1 MLELKR
7 RSALDAHQ
15 TEHRTGGLHMRE
27 SALAVLGL
35 RLVRG
40 EPLRALETRL
50 GITLPV
56 AINTAIVFGEG
67 WIVSSEPNVW
77 RIYAPMTRHRALV
90 QAFADLPATT
100 GLASDLSSRF
110 CTLELAGPSARR
122 VLASACPID
131 LHPKAFETGRAASS
145 VLLGSSV
152 LIVKTSGAPS
162 FLLSCER
169 PLAPVVWDWLAQA
182 AENASMPAQN
192 AGRVS

>member
-1 MLELKR
+1 MLELKK
-7 RSALDAHQ
+7 RSALDPHQ
-15 TEHRTGGLHMRE
+15 SEHRTGGLHMRE
-27 SALAVLGL
+27 STLAVLGL

-40 EPLRALETRL
+40 EPVSALETRL
-50 GITLPV
+50 GVALPTS
-56 AINTAIVFGEG
+56 INTAVPFGEG
-67 WIVSSEPNVW
+67 WIVSTEPNVW
-77 RIYAPMTRHRALV
+77 RIYAPVTRHRALV
-90 QAFADLPATT
+90 RAFTDLPATT
-100 GLASDLSSRF
+100 GLASDLSSCF
-110 CTLELAGPSARR
+110 CTLDLAGPSVRR

-145 VLLGSSV
+145 VVLGSSV

-182 AENASMPAQN
+182 AENASMPAQD